1 MARFRFTY
9 QSATRF
15 SVPVT
20 GHSFLLRVLP
30 LSDGPQQ
37 LEQASLSLD
46 PEPDSL
52 CGDVDKWGAEI
63 SYGIASKPHSQFSYV
78 SSGIVETS
86 GRPRMDAHPSPV
98 FKVPTALTGFCEEM
112 RELCVEGYGLEAAMA
127 MAVKVSGAVAYVP
140 GSTGVATSAAESF
153 RQRKG
158 VCQDF
163 SHILI
168 ALCRECSIPARYVC
182 GFVTGEGETHAW
194 TEVWHEGSWYG
205 LDATSGLPCDDTYI
219 AIAFGRDAADCS
231 VSRGV
236 FTGSALQET
245 VTKVTVEELEEK

>member
-1 MARFRFTY
+1 MARLRFTY
-9 QSATRF
+9 RSETRF

-37 LEQASLSLD
+37 LEQASLSLE
-46 PEPDSL
+46 PGPDSL
-52 CGDVDKWGAEI
+52 CSDVDKWGAEI
-63 SYGIASKPHSQFSYV
+63 SYGIASGPHDHFSYV

-86 GRPRMDAHPSPV
+86 GEPRLDPHPSPV
-98 FKVPTALTGFCEEM
+98 FRVPTALTGFCEEM
-112 RELCVEGYGLEAAMA
+112 RGLCVEGGGLEAAKA
-127 MAVKVSGAVAYVP
+127 MMVKVSGAVAYVP
-140 GSTGVATSAAESF
+140 GSTGVATSAAEAF

-168 ALCRECSIPARYVC
+168 ALCRECGIPARYVC

-219 AIAFGRDAADCS
+219 AVAFGRDAADCS

-236 FTGSALQET
+236 FTGSALQRTE
-245 VTKVTVEELEEK
+245 TKVTVEVLFEK